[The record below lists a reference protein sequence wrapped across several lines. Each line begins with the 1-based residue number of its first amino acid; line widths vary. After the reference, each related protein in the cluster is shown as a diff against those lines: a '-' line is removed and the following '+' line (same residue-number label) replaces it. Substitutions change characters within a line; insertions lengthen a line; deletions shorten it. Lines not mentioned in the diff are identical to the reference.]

1 MPAPQPQLARLFS
14 ERLRTARTLRD
25 LSQRDLARQAKIPP
39 SAIGR
44 FEVGARLP
52 TIESL
57 RRLGSALNVPTDY
70 LLGLVDIP
78 GLVGTADIVGLDIDR
93 LSNSDRNLARKIV
106 RMLCPR
112 LWCSHGS
119 SCRRGGVLNAV

>member
-1 MPAPQPQLARLFS
+1 M
-14 ERLRTARTLRD
+14 
-25 LSQRDLARQAKIPP
+25 
-39 SAIGR
+39 
-44 FEVGARLP
+44 P

-106 RMLCPR
+106 QMLLKR
-112 LWCSHGS
+112 NQAVHASGEGLRQVS
-119 SCRRGGVLNAV
+119 SG

>member
-1 MPAPQPQLARLFS
+1 M
-14 ERLRTARTLRD
+14 
-25 LSQRDLARQAKIPP
+25 
-39 SAIGR
+39 
-44 FEVGARLP
+44 P

-106 RMLCPR
+106 QMLLKR
-112 LWCSHGS
+112 NQVVHASGEGLRQAS
-119 SCRRGGVLNAV
+119 SG

>member
-1 MPAPQPQLARLFS
+1 M
-14 ERLRTARTLRD
+14 
-25 LSQRDLARQAKIPP
+25 
-39 SAIGR
+39 
-44 FEVGARLP
+44 P

-78 GLVGTADIVGLDIDR
+78 GLVGIADIVGLDIDR

-106 RMLCPR
+106 QMLLKR
-112 LWCSHGS
+112 NQAVHASGEELRQVS
-119 SCRRGGVLNAV
+119 SG

>member
-1 MPAPQPQLARLFS
+1 M
-14 ERLRTARTLRD
+14 
-25 LSQRDLARQAKIPP
+25 
-39 SAIGR
+39 
-44 FEVGARLP
+44 P

-78 GLVGTADIVGLDIDR
+78 GLVGIADIVGLDIDR

-106 RMLCPR
+106 QMLLKR
-112 LWCSHGS
+112 NQTVHASGEGLRQVS
-119 SCRRGGVLNAV
+119 SG